1 MKGYWHITA
10 LAAVFAAISVM
21 LNYNLFSFILLWL
34 LFLFYEKRIPLLT
47 FLLSIFCF
55 FFFYQHIPELENN
68 PPAYPPQA
76 SSQTYTGKIIS
87 EPIINSKK
95 IEFIVEEKRTA
106 EKIMILFFPNDGVP
120 DDKVTA
126 SLKYGATC
134 ELSGV
139 IEQPDGARNPGQ
151 FDNRKFLLTKGI
163 SYQMIVNDLQNVKCN
178 GASFWQR
185 FFTLRLNLI
194 EQAKEKLS
202 SYTSSWVNALVLGDD
217 SEIDDGL
224 IELFQNWGLSH
235 LLAISGL
242 HIGIIVGIMYFIL
255 IKLNLLTREK
265 TELVMLLFLPV
276 YAILAGGEPSVL
288 RASMMVLLILIF
300 RRFMIHMYV
309 LDIISIVFLIL
320 LTFDEYMIY
329 HIGFQFSFLVTF
341 GILLSRKWLFTVNSS
356 ILQLLIISFVSQ
368 MIILPLQLNYFSLFQ
383 PLSILLNL
391 IIVPYFSIFVI
402 PFMFFFLIASFLP
415 QELLRVF
422 DDTFVVIHQY
432 AMECIDFIDRYFNF
446 PFLLSG
452 LPVWFF
458 IVYYLLLLLSQY
470 LLEFKRLKQAFISF
484 FCLTLLLTGYA
495 SIPYFS
501 GKGYVTMLDIGQGD
515 AFIVE
520 LPYRKGVF
528 MIDAG
533 SRFSFTDM
541 EPANT
546 VYKQIILP
554 YLKSRGIHK
563 LDGLFLTHE
572 DMDHIGSAGFMV
584 EGGLVEA
591 LYVSEFFLIP
601 DDLANKSA
609 ENNVPVHHIQA
620 GDVLHLGGQQL
631 IVLAPIHDKQDP
643 NENSLVLYTDL
654 GGKSWLFTGDIGK
667 EEEIELLSYYSL
679 KADVLKVAHHGSSTS
694 SDPTFIERITPKTAL
709 ISVGINNSYGHPTM
723 EVLHTLKAFQIQI
736 LRTDLHGAVQ
746 YQYLGKQGDFHTYL
760 PTR

>member
-87 EPIINSKK
+87 EPVINSKK

-709 ISVGINNSYGHPTM
+709 ISVGVNNSYGHPTM

-746 YQYLGKQGDFHTYL
+746 YQYLGEQGDFHTYL

>member
-21 LNYNLFSFILLWL
+21 LNYNLFLFILLWL
-34 LFLFYEKRIPLLT
+34 LFLFYEKRIPLLP

-55 FFFYQHIPELENN
+55 FFFYQHIPEIESNSPDL
-68 PPAYPPQA
+68 PLQS
-76 SSQTYTGKIIS
+76 SSQTYTGKIIN
-87 EPIINSKK
+87 EPVMNSKK
-95 IEFIVEEKRTA
+95 IEFIVEEKHTA
-106 EKIMILFFPNDGVP
+106 EKIVVLFFPNEELT
-120 DDKVTA
+120 DDKVTV

-151 FDNRKFLLTKGI
+151 FDYQKFLLTKGI
-163 SYQMIVNDLQNVKCN
+163 SYQMIVDDLQNVNCS
-178 GASFWQR
+178 GTSFWQR

-194 EQAKEKLS
+194 EQAKENLS
-202 SYTSSWVNALVLGDD
+202 NYTSSWVNALVLGDD
-217 SEIDDGL
+217 SDIDENL

-242 HIGIIVGIMYFIL
+242 HIGIVVGIVYFIL

-265 TELVMLLFLPV
+265 AELVMLLFLPV

-288 RASMMVLLILIF
+288 RASTMVLLILIF
-300 RRFMIHMYV
+300 RRFMIHIYV
-309 LDIISIVFLIL
+309 LDIISIVFLVL
-320 LTFDEYMIY
+320 LTFNEYMIY
-329 HIGFQFSFLVTF
+329 QIGFQFSFLVTF
-341 GILLSRKWLFTVNSS
+341 GIILSRKWLRIVDSS
-356 ILQLLIISFVSQ
+356 IFQLLIISFVSQ

-402 PFMFFFLIASFLP
+402 PFMFLFLIASFLP
-415 QELLRVF
+415 QWLLRVL
-422 DDTFVVIHQY
+422 DDIFVAIHQY
-432 AMECIDFIDRYFNF
+432 VMECIAFIDQHFDF
-446 PFLLSG
+446 SFLLSD

-458 IVYYLLLLLSQY
+458 IVYYILLLLSQY
-470 LLEFKRLKQAFISF
+470 LLEYKRMKQAFISF
-484 FCLTLLLTGYA
+484 SCLTLLLTAYA

-541 EPANT
+541 EPT
-546 VYKQIILP
+546 SSVYKQIILP

-572 DMDHIGSAGFMV
+572 DMDHIGSAGFMID
-584 EGGLVEA
+584 GGLVEE
-591 LYVSEFFLIP
+591 LYVSEFFLMP

-609 ENNVPVHHIQA
+609 ENNIPVHHLQA

-631 IVLAPIHDKQDP
+631 AVLAPIHDKQNP

-667 EEEIELLSYYSL
+667 EVEKELLSNYSF

-694 SDPTFIERITPKTAL
+694 SDPAFIERITPKTAL
-709 ISVGINNSYGHPTM
+709 ISVGVNNSYGHPTM
-723 EVLHTLKAFQIQI
+723 EVLDTLEAFQIQI

-746 YQYLGKQGDFHTYL
+746 YQFLDEQGDFYTYL
-760 PTR
+760 PIR